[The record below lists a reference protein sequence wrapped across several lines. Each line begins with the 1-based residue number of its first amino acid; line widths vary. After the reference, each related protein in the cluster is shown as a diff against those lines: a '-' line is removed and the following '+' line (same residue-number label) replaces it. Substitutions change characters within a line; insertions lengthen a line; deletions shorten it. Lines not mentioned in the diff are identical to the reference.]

1 MNRGHVLAP
10 ATAGPRVT
18 AGTPLIVVEDVHVRY
33 RVFADERST
42 LRKRVVQPWE
52 PRRYREVHAL
62 KGVSF
67 TVTAGEVVGVIGS
80 NGSGK
85 STLMRVIAGLQ
96 PTDEGAVY
104 ARTTPMLLGVGAVLN
119 RQLSGRRN
127 ILLGGLALGM
137 SKSAILEREQAII
150 DFAGIGDAIDLPM
163 RTYSSGMSARLQF
176 AISAA
181 MEPEIL
187 IVDEAL
193 AVGDKT
199 FKRKS
204 TRRIRELRAAAGT
217 VFLVS
222 HSVKSLVQT
231 CTRVIWL
238 DEGQIK
244 ADGDPRE
251 TLREY
256 GRPERT
262 RDRRRKRRKRRKKR
276 LHRQRR
282 VEQLLEEQA
291 EAQARG
297 EDAEGPGAEAPQALT
312 AEDVSAAADITEADD
327 GAGSSDGQTED
338 TAERVRSSP

>member
-1 MNRGHVLAP
+1 MNEGHILAP
-10 ATAGPRVT
+10 ATAGPRVP

-33 RVFADERST
+33 RVFADERTT
-42 LRKRVVQPWE
+42 LRERVVQPWE

-67 TVTAGEVVGVIGS
+67 TVTAGEVVGIIGS

-204 TRRIRELRAAAGT
+204 TRRIRELRAEAGT

-222 HSVKSLVQT
+222 HSIRSLVQT

-238 DEGQIK
+238 EEGLIR

-256 GRPERT
+256 GRPEAT
-262 RDRRRKRRKRRKKR
+262 RDRRRKRRKRRKRR

-282 VEQLLEEQA
+282 VEQLLEGQTDEPVQ
-291 EAQARG
+291 G
-297 EDAEGPGAEAPQALT
+297 EDLEGPDAAAP
-312 AEDVSAAADITEADD
+312 EDFTTQDLAAAADVPEADE
-327 GAGSSDGQTED
+327 GPGSSDGQTED
-338 TAERVRSSP
+338 TAERVRSAP